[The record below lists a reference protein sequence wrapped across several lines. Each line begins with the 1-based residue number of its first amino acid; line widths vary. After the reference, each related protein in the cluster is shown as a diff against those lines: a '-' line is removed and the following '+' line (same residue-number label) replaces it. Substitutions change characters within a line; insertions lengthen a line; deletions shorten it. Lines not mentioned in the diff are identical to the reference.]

1 MQRAVKS
8 RGGKERRTARRY
20 VLALPVKVGGP
31 THQPWDGV
39 AKDVSVNGLYLI
51 IKTDEILPLGSMID
65 FSMVLPVEV
74 TGKHQIRVSGR
85 AKTVRV
91 EKQTGE
97 EIGSLGIASTIESYD
112 FVRFEDTTPE
122 RQTAPVA

>member
-1 MQRAVKS
+1 MPRTAKS
-8 RGGKERRTARRY
+8 RSTEERRTAKRY

-51 IKTDEILPLGSMID
+51 VKTDEILPLGSMLD

-97 EIGSLGIASTIESYD
+97 EIGCVGIASHIESYD
-112 FVRFEDTTPE
+112 FVRSEETGSEP
-122 RQTAPVA
+122 QT

>member
-1 MQRAVKS
+1 MQRTVKS

-39 AKDVSVNGLYLI
+39 AKDVSINGLYLI
-51 IKTDEILPLGSMID
+51 IKTDEVLPLGSMID

-85 AKTVRV
+85 AKAVRV

-97 EIGSLGIASTIESYD
+97 EIGYLGIASTIESYD
-112 FVRFEDTTPE
+112 FVRSEG
-122 RQTAPVA
+122 TASDRRTVPIA